1 MKRYQYWLPCH
12 YRDDSQIFLRGA
24 TTRMVPI
31 MAEVVA
37 SPCFF
42 FLLAS
47 NSVTGSSVRIFGSNV
62 LVILRSFVKK
72 TKVLF
77 SIAG

>member
-42 FLLAS
+42 FFTGFKLGYRLIGPGY
-47 NSVTGSSVRIFGSNV
+47 SVVTF
-62 LVILRSFVKK
+62 LVILRSFVKNESS
-72 TKVLF
+72 L
-77 SIAG
+77 

>member
-12 YRDDSQIFLRGA
+12 YRDDSQIFLSRGA

-47 NSVTGSSVRIFGSNV
+47 NSVTGSSVQDIR
-62 LVILRSFVKK
+62 
-72 TKVLF
+72 
-77 SIAG
+77 